1 MKTKF
6 RKRLLAYL
14 LDMLIVSFIFSSV
27 MAFIPE
33 NKNLIV
39 LDSEL
44 NQLNEQYL
52 KNEIDSNVYFNRY
65 ATITSSLDRELVLSN
80 LFSIVLILG
89 YFVLLPYYW
98 DGQTIGKKIMKIKI
112 SKKEGNL
119 NLNDLLLRS
128 LIVNEVAISIISLSF
143 IYILSDFSYF
153 LLTLICSF
161 IQILLVIIS
170 IFMIIYR
177 HDGKGVQDLI
187 SGTQVVEG

>member
-1 MKTKF
+1 MKIKF
-6 RKRLLAYL
+6 KKRLLAYL
-14 LDMLIVSFIFSSV
+14 LDMIILSFIFSGI
-27 MAFIPE
+27 MTFIPE
-33 NKNLIV
+33 NKNLVV
-39 LDSEL
+39 LESEL
-44 NQLNEQYL
+44 TELNEQYL
-52 KNEIDSNVYFNRY
+52 KNEVNSSVYFNRY
-65 ATITSSLDRELVLSN
+65 ASITASLDKELVLNN

-98 DGQTIGKKIMKIKI
+98 NGQTIGKKIMKIKI
-112 SKKEGNL
+112 NKEKESLG
-119 NLNDLLLRS
+119 LNDLLLRTF
-128 LIVNEVAISIISLSF
+128 IVNGVASSIISLCF

-170 IFMIIYR
+170 VFMIIYR

>member
-128 LIVNEVAISIISLSF
+128 LIVNEVAISIISLCF